1 MYTQRSTLAAITFLP
16 AAALALTDTGAP
28 TWVLCLAGVGVVV
41 VVCVLLVYVCCV
53 VSGRCAQAEEDA
65 GIARRS

>member
-1 MYTQRSTLAAITFLP
+1 MQTQRIAIATATSLP

-28 TWVLCLAGVGVVV
+28 AWVLCLAGVFVVV
-41 VVCVLLVYVCCV
+41 GVCGLVYGCCV
-53 VSGRCAQAEEDA
+53 VSGHCAQAEEDA